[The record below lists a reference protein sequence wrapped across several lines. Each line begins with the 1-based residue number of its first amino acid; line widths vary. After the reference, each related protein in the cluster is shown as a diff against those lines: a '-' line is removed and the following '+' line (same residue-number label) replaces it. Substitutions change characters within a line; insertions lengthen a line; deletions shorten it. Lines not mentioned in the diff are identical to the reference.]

1 METWIDK
8 HDGIPRHIVF
18 EGLIGVGKTTVTKDI
33 AVHLGYDVMLEPIL
47 DGRLKTLLDEFYVD
61 PKSVAFQL
69 QVEVLTQRSALER
82 QGLYAVSSGSSEG
95 VVFDRSLCGDT
106 CFAEVQYQLGNI
118 TESQYVTY
126 LKLYDLVKRG
136 SMYPDLIV
144 YLDVDLDVA
153 IERINSRGRDCEG
166 GVDGDYLRALSE
178 AYEKY
183 ILAMR
188 RYTQVMRVDWNE
200 FKPIDWLWD
209 QMIEVYS
216 KAEDDRFQRTV
227 KV

>member
-8 HDGIPRHIVF
+8 HDGLPRNIVF
-18 EGLIGVGKTTVTKDI
+18 EGLIGVGKTTVTQKI
-33 AVHLGYDVMLEPIL
+33 AKHAGYDVMLEPIL
-47 DGRLKTLLDEFYVD
+47 DGRLKVLLDEFYKD
-61 PKSVAFQL
+61 PSSVAFQL

-82 QGLYAVSSGSSEG
+82 QGLYSLASGKSRG
-95 VVFDRSLCGDT
+95 VVFDRSLSGDT
-106 CFAEVQYQLGNI
+106 CFAEVQYKLGNI
-118 TESQYVTY
+118 SESQYFTY

-166 GVDGDYLRALSE
+166 GVDREYLKALSE

-188 RYTQVMRVDWNE
+188 RYTQVMRVNWKE
-200 FKPIDWLWD
+200 FHSTEWLWD
-209 QMIEVYS
+209 QMVEVYS
-216 KAEDDRFQRTV
+216 KAESSRFQRTL